1 MWKIQIHRNSI
12 TKKKGFY
19 SAKCQEK
26 KNIWRVFFAT
36 FAISSNLVK
45 YAYGWWLFEQHH
57 KTESKN
63 HWEEDGKKRMA
74 TIHKKI

>member
-1 MWKIQIHRNSI
+1 MDFFGPNVRKI
-12 TKKKGFY
+12 TFGK
-19 SAKCQEK
+19 
-26 KNIWRVFFAT
+26 FFFVT

-57 KTESKN
+57 KA
-63 HWEEDGKKRMA
+63 GKKITERKMEKNKMA